1 MALNELLANIVALVH
16 IAVVIFFV
24 YAPFSPYPHLW
35 VLAFVSS
42 VFTMSHW
49 LLPGPESDICC
60 LTVLERW
67 LRGCDKKESFMH
79 NIMSPIYKAVHVDD
93 GTGDGGGV
101 CTNEFTSKVTWAIMV
116 FLTTLDGI
124 RIGTEWGA
132 VKRSF
137 AGK

>member
-16 IAVVIFFV
+16 IAVIIFFV

-42 VFTMSHW
+42 IFTMSHW

-67 LRGCDKKESFMH
+67 LRGCDKQESFMH
-79 NIMSPIYKAVHVDD
+79 NIMSPVYKAVDPEA
-93 GTGDGGGV
+93 GV
-101 CTNEFTSKVTWAIMV
+101 CSNELTSKLTWAVMI
-116 FLTTLDGI
+116 FLTALNGI

-137 AGK
+137 VGK